1 MDQSIFIGDAR
12 RLLDAGQPVSLVYIK
27 KNGQRMEARNVVS
40 LRYDFYTGLRTI
52 KFLANGLK
60 RTIHDVLIIAINEFE
75 VFL

>member
-1 MDQSIFIGDAR
+1 MFIGDAR

-27 KNGQRMEARNVVS
+27 KNGQRMEARNIVS

>member
-1 MDQSIFIGDAR
+1 MFIGDAR

-27 KNGQRMEARNVVS
+27 KNGQRMEARNIVS
-40 LRYDFYTGLRTI
+40 LRYDFYTGMRTI

>member
-1 MDQSIFIGDAR
+1 MFIGDAR